1 MLPRKI
7 THIVAAAALIAI
19 ISSCQISLMPNDYRG
34 TDDTGRTTDPDLLAV
49 VEPDG
54 ANYTAGDTMT
64 IRWEGSEQPYDVTIE
79 LYLSGT
85 EHLRLAQSIP
95 NTGSFVWSIPADYSA
110 VTEVFDEYQIVV
122 SGYHTQQVAGELLLV
137 AYSEEFTIVPQA
149 AGGLSDV
156 TVSRRD
162 VTVRLV
168 DNGQEIDGDTVDLYL
183 NGTAF
188 SLGHVLA
195 GGDGTTF
202 PLDLRSGENV
212 FEVYAVNEGSI
223 SPNTAL
229 LEIANVVE
237 GVSSQEWRLAAG
249 ETGRLTITAP

>member
-1 MLPRKI
+1 MLPRK
-7 THIVAAAALIAI
+7 TLAFTAAVALIATV
-19 ISSCQISLMPNDYRG
+19 SSCHIVSIPGDYRDS
-34 TDDTGRTTDPDLLAV
+34 DDTERTTDPDLLAV
-49 VEPDG
+49 VEPRG
-54 ANYTAGDTMT
+54 ESFLAGETMT
-64 IRWEGSEQPYDVTIE
+64 VRWVGNEQPYEVTVD
-79 LYLSGT
+79 LYRSGARL
-85 EHLRLAQSIP
+85 LRLAQNLR
-95 NTGSFVWSIPADYSA
+95 NTGTFTWTIPADYSTA
-110 VTEVFDEYQIVV
+110 TEVFDEYQIVV

-162 VTVRLV
+162 IAVQLI

-183 NGTAF
+183 NGSTVA
-188 SLGHVLA
+188 LGHVLT
-195 GGDGTTF
+195 GGGTTF

-212 FEVYAVNEGSI
+212 FEVYAVNEGSV

-229 LEIANVVE
+229 LEISSVVQ
-237 GVSSQEWRLAAG
+237 GVSSQEWRLATG